1 MAENNRVSEILK
13 DIVGELKDM
22 ASSQT
27 VIGEPITVG
36 EKTVIPVVKISVGF
50 GAGGGQGEA
59 PEKGGGFGGG
69 GGGAARIEP
78 SAFIIMDGERVQMLS
93 AKPGKLDALVDAVP
107 GLFNKLKDM
116 RDKMKK
122 EKDEKADTGDS
133 KPADENPPGEN
144 PSESNPGY

>member
-13 DIVGELKDM
+13 DIVGELKDI

-27 VIGEPITVG
+27 IIGEAISVG

-50 GAGGGQGEA
+50 GAGGGQGES

-78 SAFIIMDGERVQMLS
+78 AAFIIMDGDKVQMLS

-107 GLFNKLKDM
+107 GLFGKLKDM

-122 EKDEKADTGDS
+122 EKGEEKPVEE
-133 KPADENPPGEN
+133 KPPEENPPEN
-144 PSESNPGY
+144 SPGY

>member
-1 MAENNRVSEILK
+1 MAENNKVSEILK

-59 PEKGGGFGGG
+59 PEKGGGFAGG

-78 SAFIIMDGERVQMLS
+78 SAFIIMDAQRVQLLS

-122 EKDEKADTGDS
+122 EKDEKSDPSES
-133 KPADENPPGEN
+133 KPSDDNPPGEN
-144 PSESNPGY
+144 PSENNPGY